1 MSISDTKSAQRYA
14 SIAEVAAAQA
24 KNYANELE
32 SAPDYAG
39 QAKASAEQATAS
51 ADSSQQYSANAA
63 SSASSAANSASQAAI
78 SADQAGDS
86 AAAAIGRSVRAPA
99 GESLS
104 ELPPASSRA
113 LSFLATDSDGD
124 TELVS
129 RSSVPLLGSDGKL
142 PVSVIPSIAL
152 TEPFVVNSQTAML
165 ALNAQVGDIAKRTDL
180 GYSFCLAAAPAATLS
195 NWIQLTDDVLAQLG
209 QKTGATQVGASSSTG
224 DASTVQSELNKRP
237 ASTDLAA
244 ASGAALVGASS
255 GVTVQS
261 EINRSLRIWGSF
273 EAGATITLQ
282 CQLLTYQGI
291 PYQWNG
297 SLPKTVSASSSPA
310 ATGGISLS
318 GWSPTND
325 SVLRQTLKTGII
337 DFMTTQ
343 PKTTNFWIDAHPNAR
358 IYRQNDRVFIGA
370 AADNDGK
377 ISSTPSTSTKD
388 WMELI
393 RPATTNNA
401 QFAVLSTIGQG
412 AILGASRSSDFPS
425 AGSLGCI
432 GGSFYGINDN
442 TAFPQTAYGAYLEAQ
457 RFAGAG
463 RTHGI
468 ELDIVNFGSYV
479 GMQPYDMFQDGLTVG
494 GWFASGAEFS
504 STRASAA
511 LAIINNG
518 SSFDKGIVFHS
529 TSLYGGDGVT
539 GSGIAMEM
547 AKGHIIRWMWGS
559 GSFGAGI
566 SSSVSNSSAAQN
578 LFFTDVG
585 MIFRNLNSKSM
596 LQVGISDTYVNG
608 LIVTPANASSAPTI
622 GAQGDDTNI
631 DLGLSP
637 KGTGLIKI
645 TNPQVTASA
654 GSLQGYVQV
663 KLGNNT
669 FKLPYYAV

>member
-1 MSISDTKSAQRYA
+1 MSISDTKSAKRYA

-39 QAKASAEQATAS
+39 QAKASAEQAMAS

-63 SSASSAANSASQAAI
+63 SSATSAANSASQAAI

-104 ELPPASSRA
+104 ALPPASSRA

-124 TELVS
+124 TDLVN

-152 TEPFVVNSQTAML
+152 TEPFVVNSQAAML

-180 GYSFCLAAAPAATLS
+180 GYSFCLAASPATTLS

-209 QKTGATQVGASSSTG
+209 QKTGATQVGAASSAG

-244 ASGAALVGASS
+244 ASGAALVGTSS
-255 GVTVQS
+255 GVTVQA

-282 CQLLTYQGI
+282 GQLLTYQGI

-297 SLPKTVSASSSPA
+297 SLPKTVATSSSPA

-325 SVLRQTLKTGII
+325 SVLRQTLKTGIL
-337 DFMTTQ
+337 DFMTAQ

-377 ISSTPSTSTKD
+377 ISSTPSASTKD

-442 TAFPQTAYGAYLEAQ
+442 TAYPQTAYGAYLEAQ

-608 LIVTPANASSAPTI
+608 MIVTPANAGSAPTI
-622 GAQGDDTNI
+622 GSQGDDTNI

-654 GSLQGYVQV
+654 GALQGYVQI